1 MVGGGDVGIC
11 CKVLLLSLQVGA
23 NKGKVVKFDS
33 GWLVRMGSEFSVVI
47 LRNLTRGEFSV
58 GTKLPRECNFEK
70 TQRIQK
76 FPGSAALLN

>member
-1 MVGGGDVGIC
+1 MEFAMMMVVWLVAVMLAFAA
-11 CKVLLLSLQVGA
+11 KVLLLSFQVGA

-58 GTKLPRECNFEK
+58 GTKRYLGE
-70 TQRIQK
+70 
-76 FPGSAALLN
+76 GV

>member
-1 MVGGGDVGIC
+1 MIMVVWVVAVMLAFAA
-11 CKVLLLSLQVGA
+11 KVLLLSFQVGA

-58 GTKLPRECNFEK
+58 GTKRYLGE
-70 TQRIQK
+70 
-76 FPGSAALLN
+76 GV

>member
-1 MVGGGDVGIC
+1 MVAVMLAFAA
-11 CKVLLLSLQVGA
+11 KFLLLSFQVGA

-58 GTKLPRECNFEK
+58 GTKRYLGE
-70 TQRIQK
+70 
-76 FPGSAALLN
+76 GV

>member
-1 MVGGGDVGIC
+1 MMMVVWLVAVMLAFAA
-11 CKVLLLSLQVGA
+11 KVLLLSFQVGA

-58 GTKLPRECNFEK
+58 GTKRYLGE
-70 TQRIQK
+70 
-76 FPGSAALLN
+76 GV

>member
-1 MVGGGDVGIC
+1 MEFAMIMVVWVVAVMLAFEA
-11 CKVLLLSLQVGA
+11 KVLLLSFQVGA

-58 GTKLPRECNFEK
+58 GTKRYLGE
-70 TQRIQK
+70 
-76 FPGSAALLN
+76 GV

>member
-1 MVGGGDVGIC
+1 MVGGGDVGFC

-58 GTKLPRECNFEK
+58 GTKRYLGE
-70 TQRIQK
+70 
-76 FPGSAALLN
+76 GV

>member
-1 MVGGGDVGIC
+1 MMMVVWVVAVMLAFAR
-11 CKVLLLSLQVGA
+11 KVLLLSLQVGA

-58 GTKLPRECNFEK
+58 GTKRYLGE
-70 TQRIQK
+70 
-76 FPGSAALLN
+76 GV

>member
-1 MVGGGDVGIC
+1 MMMVVWLVAVMLAFAA
-11 CKVLLLSLQVGA
+11 KVLLLSFQVGA

-58 GTKLPRECNFEK
+58 GTKRYLG
-70 TQRIQK
+70 
-76 FPGSAALLN
+76 GSVISRKRGEF

>member
-1 MVGGGDVGIC
+1 MEFATMMVVRLVPVMLAFAA
-11 CKVLLLSLQVGA
+11 KVLLLSFQVGA

-58 GTKLPRECNFEK
+58 GTKRYLGE
-70 TQRIQK
+70 
-76 FPGSAALLN
+76 GV

>member
-1 MVGGGDVGIC
+1 MVAVMLAFAA
-11 CKVLLLSLQVGA
+11 KVLLLSFQVGA

-58 GTKLPRECNFEK
+58 GTKRYLGE
-70 TQRIQK
+70 
-76 FPGSAALLN
+76 GV